1 MQGLIRLMTPE
12 QSNKTLMLS
21 VFAALKEGDLE
32 PLFAALS
39 PEVVWK
45 ATAPPQF
52 FRFGGIHRGVAGVRE
67 YSALLFSR
75 YHITRMTPRAVTAQ
89 GERVWGLFET
99 EALHQPTGRYVQFD
113 LFIGW
118 TVKDGRIIAHQC
130 LFDTASV
137 LMQQGELASVAA

>member
-1 MQGLIRLMTPE
+1 MQGLNRLMTQE
-12 QSNKTLMLS
+12 QSNKNLMLS
-21 VFAALKEGDLE
+21 VVAALKDGDLE

-52 FRFGGIHRGVAGVRE
+52 FRFGGVHRGVAGVRE

-75 YHITRMTPRAVTAQ
+75 YHVTRMAPRTVTAQ
-89 GERVWGLFET
+89 GDRVWGLFET
-99 EALHQPTGRYVQFD
+99 EALHQPSGRYVQFD

-118 TVKDGRIIAHQC
+118 TVKDGMIVGHQC

-137 LMQQGELASVAA
+137 LMQQGELAAAAA